1 MEEGGGTSRNHSNV
15 LQCSFLWSRVLGKL
29 IVLGSFHPH
38 LLRIS
43 YMTCQAARVRKEEF
57 DGIPEITYCIY
68 ITYFM
73 IHFLA
78 SEPSCDH
85 PKLDNPLFS
94 LRFND
99 QQSSKCRCS
108 RNSKDLP
115 PNHEEL
121 PLESLSLMRNLGFT
135 LQPLSKLKW
144 VVISSIKVIL
154 TRFSCLEWS
163 SFYTWDSA
171 PFIPLSASAK
181 MTPVR
186 GDSWESLGIKIGEEG
201 GDVPVVP
208 GSFCRT
214 SKGIASLFFF
224 SMAPEN

>member
-1 MEEGGGTSRNHSNV
+1 MA
-15 LQCSFLWSRVLGKL
+15 FL
-29 IVLGSFHPH
+29 IN
-38 LLRIS
+38 
-43 YMTCQAARVRKEEF
+43 
-57 DGIPEITYCIY
+57 ITYIYIYY

-73 IHFLA
+73 IHFLG
-78 SEPSCDH
+78 SEISCHD

-99 QQSSKCRCS
+99 QSSKCRWICT
-108 RNSKDLP
+108 NVPEIQKDLP

-121 PLESLSLMRNLGFT
+121 PLGSLSSMRNWEFT

-144 VVISSIKVIL
+144 VVISSTKVIL

-181 MTPVR
+181 TNGAEGFMGV
-186 GDSWESLGIKIGEEG
+186 IGYQDWRSG
-201 GDVPVVP
+201 GGCP
-208 GSFCRT
+208 GGT
-214 SKGIASLFFF
+214 GKLLPNI
-224 SMAPEN
+224 